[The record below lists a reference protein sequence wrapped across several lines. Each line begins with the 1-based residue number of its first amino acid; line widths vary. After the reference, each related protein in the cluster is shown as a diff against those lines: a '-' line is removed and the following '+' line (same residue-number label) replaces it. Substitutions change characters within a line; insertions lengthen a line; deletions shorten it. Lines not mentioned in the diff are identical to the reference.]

1 MKNLRRY
8 STERT
13 ERPRMFLLLIGI
25 MLLAA
30 VMSLCIGAVP
40 VAPKDV
46 LSAIVSGKAD
56 TVAARIILYTRLP
69 RTLAALLA
77 GGALAVSGAVL
88 QTVLCNPL
96 AAPNIIGVNSSA
108 GLAVA
113 VACAVAPMSVA
124 ATPLIAFIGA
134 LIGVLLVLGLSEM
147 TGASRM
153 TVVLSGVAVSNLF
166 AAAIDAVVTFVPDA
180 LNGYSDFKI
189 GGFSDVTM
197 AKIVPAGGGILI
209 SLMLILTLSQQMD
222 VLALG
227 PETAQSLGLS
237 VRPIRLLLL
246 VLAAALCGAAISF
259 SGLLGFVGLI
269 VPHMMRRLVGEESLK
284 LTFSCA
290 MGGAT
295 LVALCDTLAR
305 IIFAPYEL
313 PVGIVL
319 SFAGVPFFLWLLLRQ
334 RGGRIS
340 D

>member
-1 MKNLRRY
+1 M
-8 STERT
+8 ERLD
-13 ERPRMFLLLIGI
+13 RHGLAVLLLGI
-25 MLLAA
+25 TLLA
-30 VMSLCIGAVP
+30 VVLSLCIGSVP
-40 VAPKDV
+40 IAPGDV
-46 LSAIVSGKAD
+46 LTALVSGKAD
-56 TVAARIILYTRLP
+56 TVSARIILYTRLP

-77 GGALAVSGAVL
+77 GSALAVSGAVL

-113 VACAVAPMSVA
+113 IACAVLPVSA
-124 ATPLIAFIGA
+124 AYTPVIAFVGA
-134 LIGVLLVLGLSEM
+134 LVGVLLVLGLSEL

-189 GGFSDVTM
+189 GGFADVTL
-197 AKIVPAGGGILI
+197 ARLAPAGGIILL
-209 SLMLILTLSQQMD
+209 SLLLVLTLSQQMD

-227 PETAQSLGLS
+227 AETAQSLGLS
-237 VRPIRLLLL
+237 VRPVRLMLL

-259 SGLLGFVGLI
+259 AGLLGFVGLI
-269 VPHMMRRLVGEESLK
+269 VPHMMRKLVGEESLK
-284 LTFSCA
+284 LTLGCA
-290 MGGAT
+290 MGGAA
-295 LVALCDTLAR
+295 LVAVCDTLAR
-305 IIFAPYEL
+305 VVFAPYEL